1 MTTVFDDSGSPG
13 YLAFGGGAE
22 IEPVTVEGVV
32 HSGVGELEE
41 LEHLEDD
48 RYAAIFNI
56 DGCSCA
62 YDARFDEPS
71 RRLRIERC
79 LVGEGE
85 LSDGVL
91 HGLDLDRS
99 SGRFAVAF
107 STATTPTQLYVLG
120 EAEADPGRA
129 RASVPSG

>member
-1 MTTVFDDSGSPG
+1 
-13 YLAFGGGAE
+13 
-22 IEPVTVEGVV
+22 VV

-56 DGCSCA
+56 DGCSWA

-91 HGLDLDRS
+91 HGLPQHRLPAARHPGEERPV
-99 SGRFAVAF
+99 GRRCGVA
-107 STATTPTQLYVLG
+107 
-120 EAEADPGRA
+120 
-129 RASVPSG
+129 